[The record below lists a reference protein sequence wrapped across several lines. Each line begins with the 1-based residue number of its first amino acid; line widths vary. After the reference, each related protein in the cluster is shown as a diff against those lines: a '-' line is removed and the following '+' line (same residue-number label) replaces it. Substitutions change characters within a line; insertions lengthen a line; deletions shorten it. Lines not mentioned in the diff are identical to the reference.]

1 MTYLS
6 YPMYSKTLL
15 YLLFLSFVFGACNPP
30 ANTSDKPKLLTG
42 TWRAELDIQDQKL
55 PFTFEVAEVDSM
67 EYEVHLIN
75 GEEKLLIDEVSVEG
89 DSLIMPMSFFDTQIR
104 AKIYGEKLQGVF
116 IKNYAEDYRLPF
128 TATYG
133 EDYRFIQSSN
143 QEAEGFEGK
152 WEVQFEGDSIHS
164 VGIFEQQ
171 GDYVTGSFLTS
182 TGDYRFLEGNV
193 KGDTMMLSTFDG
205 EHAYLFEARMQQDGS
220 LQGDFWSGKSYH
232 NTWTAVRNE
241 EAELPNPNELTY
253 LKEGYDKVEF
263 TFPNLEGES
272 VSLSDEQY
280 QGKVVIV
287 QLFGTWC
294 PNCMDETKFY
304 ADWYRRHQGEGV
316 EIIGL
321 AYERKDDFDYASSR
335 VRKMIEKLDV
345 GYDFLIAGVSSKEA
359 ASESLP
365 MLNRV
370 MSFPTSIF
378 IDKNGQVRNI
388 HTGFSGPGTGVYYER
403 YVEEFNELMDKLLA
417 EEANV

>member
-1 MTYLS
+1 MD
-6 YPMYSKTLL
+6 SKTLL
-15 YLLFLSFVFGACNPP
+15 YLFFLSLIFSACSSSSSTNEG
-30 ANTSDKPKLLTG
+30 PKILSG
-42 TWRAELDIQDQKL
+42 IWRAELDIQGQQL
-55 PFTFEVAEVDSM
+55 PFTFELAKVDSM

-75 GEEKLLIDEVSVEG
+75 GEERLLIDEVIVES

-104 AKIYGEKLQGVF
+104 AKIEGEKLSGVF
-116 IKNYAEDYRLPF
+116 IKNYAEDYSLPF
-128 TATYG
+128 TATHG
-133 EDYRFIQSSN
+133 EDYRFVQSSN
-143 QEAEGFEGK
+143 QEAEDFDGK
-152 WEVQFEGDSIHS
+152 WEVQFDGDSIHS

-171 GDYVTGSFLTS
+171 GNHVTGSFLTT
-182 TGDYRFLEGNV
+182 TGDYRFLQGNVEGN
-193 KGDTMMLSTFDG
+193 TMMLSTFDG
-205 EHAYLFEARMQQDGS
+205 EHAYLFEALMQQDGS
-220 LQGDFWSGKSYH
+220 LRGDYWSGQSYH
-232 NTWTAVRNE
+232 TSWTAQRNGDV
-241 EAELPNPNELTY
+241 ELPDPNELTY
-253 LKEGYDKVEF
+253 LKEGYDNVEF
-263 TFPNLEGES
+263 TFPNLEGEP

-304 ADWYRRHQGEGV
+304 ADWYRRHQDEDV

-335 VRKMIEKLDV
+335 VKKMIDKLDV
-345 GYDFLIAGVSSKEA
+345 GYDFLIAGISSKEA

-417 EEANV
+417 EEIGV

>member
-1 MTYLS
+1 MSL
-6 YPMYSKTLL
+6 
-15 YLLFLSFVFGACNPP
+15 VFSACSSSGS
-30 ANTSDKPKLLTG
+30 TDEGPKILPG
-42 TWRAELDIQDQKL
+42 SWRAELDIQGQIL
-55 PFTFEVAEVDSM
+55 PFTFELTEVDSM
-67 EYEVHLIN
+67 AYKVHLIN
-75 GEEKLLIDEVSVEG
+75 GEERLLIDEVNIEG

-104 AKIYGEKLQGVF
+104 AKIEGEKLSGVF
-116 IKNYAEDYRLPF
+116 IKNYAEGYRLPF
-128 TATYG
+128 TATHG
-133 EDYRFIQSSN
+133 DDYRFIQSSKP
-143 QEAEGFEGK
+143 EAKDFDGK

-171 GDYVTGSFLTS
+171 GSQVTGSFLTA

-193 KGDTMMLSTFDG
+193 EGNTMMLSTFDG
-205 EHAYLFEARMQQDGS
+205 EHAYLFEARLQGDGS
-220 LQGDFWSGKSYH
+220 LQGDYWSGQSYH
-232 NTWTAVRNE
+232 TTWTAERNE
-241 EAELPNPNELTY
+241 DAELPDPNELTY
-253 LKEGYDKVEF
+253 LKEGYDKVAF
-263 TFPNLEGES
+263 TFPNLEGEP

-304 ADWYRRHQGEGV
+304 ADWYRKHENEDV

-321 AYERKDDFDYASSR
+321 AYEQKDDFEYASSR
-335 VRKMIEKLDV
+335 VKKMIDKLDV
-345 GYDFLIAGVSSKEA
+345 GYDFLIAGTSSKEA

-378 IDKNGQVRNI
+378 IDKNGQLRNI

-403 YVEEFNELMDKLLA
+403 FVEEFNELVDKLLA
-417 EEANV
+417 EEVNV